1 MGNDDG
7 TVWINFNGE
16 IYNFQELR
24 DSLEHAGYRF
34 RSRCDTEVLL
44 RLYEA
49 RGVECLHAL
58 GLDGRGDDGARLG
71 AGMYFY
77 QIRSGDDSRAGRFAI
92 VK

>member
-1 MGNDDG
+1 
-7 TVWINFNGE
+7 VVPSP
-16 IYNFQELR
+16 LR
-24 DSLEHAGYRF
+24 DGGQLLITTSRRGPLSVRLLDLGGRQVRTLLDEGAAPAG
-34 RSRCDTEVLL
+34 
-44 RLYEA
+44 
-49 RGVECLHAL
+49 LHAL